1 MRVRAC
7 LTFLII
13 TGLFGPPL
21 LSAAQKAEARAMRVK
36 VTAEQANLREKPDI
50 GSTILQQIPEGS
62 ILEADRKDG
71 EWYFVRYTLEDGGVI
86 GGWLHESLVEPVE
99 AEAEA
104 AAPVV
109 AAPVEAPVERPAVAV
124 SPERGRPSEVGLP
137 LEISVSAGLATLA
150 PRDLNDGAK
159 GYPDWYGATIGVA
172 APEPVGILHAGPAAE
187 IELAYRLSPRISLG
201 LGAGYIHAVNA
212 TEMTLAGELATET
225 VRTRPSLRTSA
236 VKATVRFYPGAGIY
250 VRGALGLYSVTAGYL
265 WRHAGDG
272 AWEESKGSA
281 TATGLGA
288 EAAFGGEW
296 AAGKRTSFFVEAGL
310 RMAAVDNL
318 SGKNTDSSAEGSETE
333 TGTLYFFH
341 RTAPDE
347 RAYAAIVVHAGEPAG
362 LDIVN
367 PQPAEINISGIS
379 LRVGLRYRF

>member
-7 LTFLII
+7 LTFLFIA
-13 TGLFGPPL
+13 GLIGAPP
-21 LSAAQKAEARAMRVK
+21 LSAAQQAQARAMRVK
-36 VTAEQANLREKPDI
+36 VVAEQANLREKPDI
-50 GSTILQQIPEGS
+50 GSAILQQIPEGS
-62 ILEADRKDG
+62 VLDADRKDG

-99 AEAEA
+99 AEAA
-104 AAPVV
+104 PAPV
-109 AAPVEAPVERPAVAV
+109 AATEPAAFERPAVAV
-124 SPERGRPSEVGLP
+124 SPSIRRPAEPGLP

-172 APEPVGILHAGPAAE
+172 APEPAGILHAGPAAE
-187 IELAYRLSPRISLG
+187 VELAYRISPRIALG
-201 LGAGYIHAVNA
+201 LGAGYLYAVKG

-225 VRTRPSLRTSA
+225 VRTRPSLRSGA

-250 VRGALGLYSVTAGYL
+250 VRGAIGLYSVTAGYL
-265 WRHAGDG
+265 FRHTGDDL
-272 AWEESKGSA
+272 WEESKGSA
-281 TATGLGA
+281 TATCLGA
-288 EAAFGGEW
+288 EASFGGEW
-296 AAGKRTSFFVEAGL
+296 AAGKRTAFFVEAGL
-310 RMAAVDNL
+310 RMAAIDNL
-318 SGKNTDSSAEGSETE
+318 SGKNTDSNAEGSETS

-362 LDIVN
+362 LDIVD
-367 PQPAEINISGIS
+367 PHPAEINISGIA